1 MLLSLSDPLVKGGL
15 IFTAMLGVTLVL
27 SWLLHRLSVH
37 AETRVP
43 IYRRQVD
50 ATYASFHRF
59 LMAVRAAAV
68 RGVRQ

>member
-1 MLLSLSDPLVKGGL
+1 MLLSLSDPLVEGGL
-15 IFTAMLGVTLVL
+15 ILTAMFGVTLVL
-27 SWLLHRLSVH
+27 SWLLHKLSVH

-43 IYRRQVD
+43 TYRRQLD